1 MSERDEA
8 SEYWEAIPVTLT
20 GKDVLTMVGVLD
32 ARMDLIWA
40 INIDD
45 EMAREINAPSQQ
57 IRDRLMAAVNAA
69 QTAVEAARKG

>member
-1 MSERDEA
+1 MIERDEA

-32 ARMDLIWA
+32 CRIEMIQA
-40 INIDD
+40 INSDD
-45 EMAREINAPSQQ
+45 MAREINAPSQEM
-57 IRDRLMAAVNAA
+57 RDRLMDAVKAA